1 MPKRQRILLVDDD
14 PILTVVVDTVLQ
26 KEGFQVL
33 KAGDG
38 RVAASLIASP
48 VPAPDLVLCD
58 MMMPGMDGLEL
69 LAVIRASPAWRKVP
83 VIMLTGNG
91 KADDIRNAVAGGADG
106 YIVKPFDHTDLIAR
120 IKRFLA

>member
-1 MPKRQRILLVDDD
+1 MHKRLRILLVDDD
-14 PILTVVVDTVLQ
+14 PILTSIVDAVLQ
-26 KEGFQVL
+26 REGYQVL

-38 RVAASLIASP
+38 RVAASLVSSP
-48 VPAPDLVLCD
+48 VPPPDLVLCD

-91 KADDIRNAVAGGADG
+91 KADDIRSAVAGGADG
-106 YIVKPFDHTDLIAR
+106 YIVKPFEHADLIAR
-120 IKRFLA
+120 IKRFLV